1 MFLFYIFSAYI
12 VFGRITRY
20 LHPLF
25 LHSSY
30 FRTRESFPLVSFPF
44 LFFSFRF
51 VLFFLPTYVHH
62 FHRCD
67 NRFSFLSCVFP
78 LSVCYARARARA
90 CETERKDARVSACV
104 CFVSVNP
111 YQIFFCDCVAIYMH
125 SYVSYMY
132 HYVCVFQSWLVTE
145 KGRGGA
151 GERAR
156 KKYLCIGVSVY
167 FLPLFLC
174 MYTLFDPSLFF
185 CFFTYIHIYTY
196 TCIQTYIHTYIRV
209 YVYGCMYTYVRSY
222 VHTRVVSQKYIKES
236 VYVYIYMCIY
246 IYNVYIV
253 VSIHSRLIL
262 KLCGKRVFFF
272 FLLSLN
278 YYIFTHIHTY
288 IHAYIYTYIQTYI
301 HTSTHAYA
309 FMYRIC
315 TKCLIEIFYI
325 VNRKRRHSR

>member
-1 MFLFYIFSAYI
+1 MF
-12 VFGRITRY
+12 
-20 LHPLF
+20 
-25 LHSSY
+25 
-30 FRTRESFPLVSFPF
+30 
-44 LFFSFRF
+44 
-51 VLFFLPTYVHH
+51 
-62 FHRCD
+62 
-67 NRFSFLSCVFP
+67 
-78 LSVCYARARARA
+78 
-90 CETERKDARVSACV
+90 CV
-104 CFVSVNP
+104 CESIP
-111 YQIFFCDCVAIYMH
+111 DFFCDCVAIYMH

-145 KGRGGA
+145 KREGRSGGKSK
-151 GERAR
+151 EEVFVYR
-156 KKYLCIGVSVY
+156 CICVFPSFV
-167 FLPLFLC
+167 LC
-174 MYTLFDPSLFF
+174 MYTLFDPSLFFF

-196 TCIQTYIHTYIRV
+196 TCIQTYIRTYIRV

-272 FLLSLN
+272 LLSLN

-325 VNRKRRHSR
+325 VSRKRRHSR